1 MMRKLIWILILFS
14 VVITACQTETKSL
27 RIATTTSTS
36 DSGLMDEILPSF
48 EDQFEVKVEIIAVGT
63 GEALRLGESGD
74 VDVVLV
80 HARSKEDEFVANGYG
95 VNRQDV
101 MYNDFVILGPAENPA
116 EIGMDEDVL
125 MALQKIATTEAMFVS
140 RGDESGTHL
149 REMALWFEAGIEPQG
164 DWYRSVGQGMGAA
177 LTIAEE
183 EQAYILSDR
192 GTYLKRMAD
201 GLALSLLLEGDPPL
215 QNPYGVIAVNPA
227 LNDAI
232 EAELAQQFIDWIT
245 SPEIQTA
252 INAYQINGEQLFFA
266 NADE

>member
-1 MMRKLIWILILFS
+1 MMRKVSCLVLLFLLIALN
-14 VVITACQTETKSL
+14 ACQTETRSL
-27 RIATTTSTS
+27 RLATTTSTN
-36 DSGLMDEILPSF
+36 DSGLMDEILPLF
-48 EDQFEVKVEIIAVGT
+48 EEQFDVNVELIAVGT

-74 VDVVLV
+74 VDVVFV

-101 MYNDFVILGPAENPA
+101 MYNDFVILGPAANPA
-116 EIGMDEDVL
+116 NIAIDEDVTT
-125 MALQKIATTEAMFVS
+125 ALQKIAEGDVVFVS

-149 REMALWFEAGIEPQG
+149 REMHLWHESGIEPAG
-164 DWYRSVGQGMGAA
+164 AWYQSVGQGMGSA

-183 EQAYILSDR
+183 QQAYILSDR

-201 GLALSLLLEGDPPL
+201 GLELSLLLEGDGRL
-215 QNPYGVIAVNPA
+215 QNPYGVIAVNPE
-227 LNDAI
+227 LHDAI
-232 EAELAQQFIDWIT
+232 EADLAEQFIDWIT

-266 NADE
+266 NAD